1 MAIRVVKIVAKFLT
15 HFRRVLRLAPVIL
28 ETFGLS
34 GMKRERWKGA
44 ELAYD
49 ETVMLSVVSLVFHEG
64 GRYWVSPFEKGGL
77 ERDLNARFFP
87 MNTPQSSWERS
98 LLFTLHIH

>member
-1 MAIRVVKIVAKFLT
+1 MAIREVKIVAKFLT

-28 ETFGLS
+28 GTFGLS
-34 GMKRERWKGA
+34 GMKRERWKRWK
-44 ELAYD
+44 LVHD
-49 ETVMLSVVSLVFHEG
+49 ETVILSLVFPVFHYGLGIEIPHLQKG
-64 GRYWVSPFEKGGL
+64 GGGL
-77 ERDLNARFFP
+77 EGSVFP